1 MTICLDKLTQD
12 LIRDEGIKSKP
23 YKDTQGHLTVGVG
36 HNLDAE
42 GLCLAAISAQ
52 LDYDIHTKALAPL
65 DTNCPW
71 WRNLPEPAQRV
82 LANLCFNM
90 GWGTLS
96 QFTRM
101 LTALEQRDFKSAAAQ
116 LRASLYARQVGQRAE
131 RLAMALEMC

>member
-12 LIRDEGIKSKP
+12 LIRDEGIKSKA
-23 YKDTQGHLTVGVG
+23 YRDTAGHLTIGVG

-52 LDYDIHTKALAPL
+52 LDYDIHSKAIAPL
-65 DTNCPW
+65 DQHCPW
-71 WRNLPEPAQRV
+71 WRSLPEPAQRV

-90 GWGTLS
+90 GWAGLS
-96 QFTRM
+96 QFTKT
-101 LTALEQRDFKSAAAQ
+101 LTALEQSDFKKAAAC

-131 RLAMALEMC
+131 RLAMALELC